1 MLEITSAVALNLL
14 SLTNAMYHLHHRI
27 GRSASIIPFTR
38 RSAERFVSNV
48 SYVTELEIAKL
59 ADAFLVPKSDEWFVK
74 ECKNAVSHS
83 IKVPC
88 ADSPRGQPPSQ
99 SRLSRTVISTA
110 KASCSVRLLSG
121 DRSREWYWS
130 IGTTDSQSA
139 MAASLTCKPVEL
151 PTVSM
156 ERLPSAVC
164 APAINPDHSRG
175 CKHVAN

>member
-14 SLTNAMYHLHHRI
+14 SLTNAMYRLHHRI
-27 GRSASIIPFTR
+27 GRSASIIPFRR
-38 RSAERFVSNV
+38 RSAERFVPNV

-74 ECKNAVSHS
+74 ECKNAPSHS

-121 DRSREWYWS
+121 
-130 IGTTDSQSA
+130 GTTDSQSA

-156 ERLPSAVC
+156 ERLPSAVR